1 MATYGTR
8 DATQFPLPSVESN
21 EVYYTLVDEDTGKIT
36 LKRVSP
42 LSFTESLD
50 ATVGTIEVSGPN
62 AGKFVPGPGAT
73 PTETQAFAQQPQAV
87 QTVKNKA
94 IETVTKEKVKE
105 GKDPQTAQ
113 TEANQLLSP
122 NTATTPGGNTPLVTE
137 AVDLNIEGS
146 GEGRDKAGSFGD
158 HRYPEGL
165 QNNNQDRIIFTMVK
179 YRPQQFSSFGG
190 GSYGSLG
197 GFEETRKGEEV
208 ILGTV
213 TLPVTPGISESNG
226 VEWGSDSMTAGQAII
241 ANTALSGIKGGLGAA
256 ANTIGGVV
264 SAVQENVPDVQN
276 AIANAF
282 TEQIAGVSNILSRT
296 QGAVFNPNMALLFR
310 GPTLRPFSFSFKLSP
325 RSESEAKQVI
335 KIIRFFKQGMSPLKS
350 KSNLFLKAPHTFKIK
365 YQYKLEDHPYIGQ
378 IKECALQNFA
388 VNYTPEGQYGTFTDG
403 VMFSYEI
410 QMTFQEL
417 EPVFNEDYGNAG
429 DDLPVNL
436 LFKKP

>member
-1 MATYGTR
+1 MAAAPTPTCKAGDICSGQFGTVVDGQNLYFATSTTITNNGGVSTLNYWNGSQWLPAATSTNA
-8 DATQFPLPSVESN
+8 DAWKPTQN
-21 EVYYTLVDEDTGKIT
+21 T
-36 LKRVSP
+36 P
-42 LSFTESLD
+42 LSQTAIQSLTSGDLGKNATATVSKSLD
-50 ATVGTIEVSGPN
+50 KAGVPKTTQDTV
-62 AGKFVPGPGAT
+62 VPGSSNTGN
-73 PTETQAFAQQPQAV
+73 PTE
-87 QTVKNKA
+87 
-94 IETVTKEKVKE
+94 
-105 GKDPQTAQ
+105 GD
-113 TEANQLLSP
+113 
-122 NTATTPGGNTPLVTE
+122 TPLVTE

-197 GFEETRKGEEV
+197 GFEEQRKGKEE

-226 VEWGSDSMTAGQAII
+226 AEWSSGTMTAAEAII
-241 ANTALSGIKGGLGAA
+241 ANTTLSAIKGGLGAA

-264 SAVQENVPDVQN
+264 SATQENIPEVQN
-276 AIANAF
+276 AIANLF
-282 TEQIAGVSNILSRT
+282 TSQVTGVSDILSRT

-325 RSESEAKQVI
+325 RSESEARQVI
-335 KIIRFFKQGMSPLKS
+335 KIIRFFKQGMAPLKS

-378 IKECALQNFA
+378 IKECALQNFV

-417 EPVFNEDYGNAG
+417 EPIFNEDYGNAG